1 MLGKIRTNSR
11 QLLGSVL
18 NRIRQI
24 LGFVFVVIVGG
35 PVCFF
40 AVMAFIAVV
49 SPSSVLDREVAIFVA
64 ILSVE
69 VAIVVCYFVWPAV
82 SLKVS
87 RFEKIANDEPSL
99 RLGIQD
105 LRMRSRWY
113 RLMSMFVLFLTV
125 TVALLGFT
133 VAARSIEQQLLDGKV
148 SGALAALVLLVVLI
162 RILSSIYR
170 YNLRLSSFYDARA
183 DYLCLACDV
192 KVKALSHKEL
202 LELVSTDELDTTSI
216 RKFWHSLFG
225 RSSSQEDK
233 NRKPSSRNGNVEPGG
248 DG

>member
-1 MLGKIRTNSR
+1 MFR
-11 QLLGSVL
+11 QLLGLVL
-18 NRIRQI
+18 
-24 LGFVFVVIVGG
+24 VVTVGG
-35 PVCFF
+35 PVCFI
-40 AVMAFIAVV
+40 AIMTFIAVV
-49 SPSSVLDREVAIFVA
+49 SPSLGSERWVTIFVA

-69 VAIVVCYFVWPAV
+69 VAVVACYFVWPAV

-99 RLGIQD
+99 RLGIRD
-105 LRMRSRWY
+105 LRTRSRWY
-113 RLMSMFVLFLTV
+113 RLMSVFVLFLTV

-133 VAARSIEQQLLDGKV
+133 VAARSIEQQLFDGKV

-183 DYLCLACDV
+183 DYLCLVSDV
-192 KVKALSHKEL
+192 KVLSHKEL
-202 LELVSTDELDTTSI
+202 LELVSTDELNTTSI
-216 RKFWHSLFG
+216 REFWHSLFG
-225 RSSSQEDK
+225 RSSSQEAK
-233 NRKPSSRNGNVEPGG
+233 NRKPSSHNGNVEPSG

>member
-1 MLGKIRTNSR
+1 MLGKIWTNSR

-18 NRIRQI
+18 DRIRQLPAGSVLNMMRHL

-49 SPSSVLDREVAIFVA
+49 SPSLVLIREVAIFVA

-69 VAIVVCYFVWPAV
+69 VAIVACYFAWPAV

-87 RFEKIANDEPSL
+87 RFESIANDESSL

-113 RLMSMFVLFLTV
+113 RLMSVFVLFLTV

-133 VAARSIEQQLLDGKV
+133 VAGSIEQQLLDGKI

-183 DYLCLACDV
+183 DYLCLAGDV
-192 KVKALSHKEL
+192 KARSHKEL
-202 LELVSTDELDTTSI
+202 LELVSTDELDNISI
-216 RKFWHSLFG
+216 RGFWHSLFG
-225 RSSSQEDK
+225 RS
-233 NRKPSSRNGNVEPGG
+233 RR
-248 DG
+248 